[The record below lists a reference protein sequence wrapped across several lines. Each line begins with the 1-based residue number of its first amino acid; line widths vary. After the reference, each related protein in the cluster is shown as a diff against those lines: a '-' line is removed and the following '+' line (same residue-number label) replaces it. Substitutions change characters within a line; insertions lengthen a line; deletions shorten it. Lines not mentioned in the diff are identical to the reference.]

1 MTYLTEEERFLAVTV
16 SKTKYSAREIRDLD
30 FNIDLKYVMGLLKK
44 QKGKCALTG
53 WQLEFVRSGSK
64 FDKNPLVC
72 TMDRINNTKGYVRG
86 NIQLT
91 CWLPNRIKN
100 NFWFSH
106 FFNFRIRRVDISTFN
121 QRKLKLLISR
131 LLQLF

>member
-1 MTYLTEEERFLAVTV
+1 MKYLTEEERFLAITV

-30 FNIDLKYVMGLLKK
+30 FNIDLEYVMGLLKK

-64 FDKNPLVC
+64 SYKNPRGC
-72 TMDRINNTKGYVRG
+72 TMDRINNSKGYVRG

-100 NFWFSH
+100 DLNNSEF
-106 FFNFRIRRVDISTFN
+106 I
-121 QRKLKLLISR
+121 KLCQAVGKNA
-131 LLQLF
+131 